1 MKLKWHWLA
10 LPMLA
15 CATPAF
21 AQDSV
26 PCGSGPVAGER
37 VALLVG
43 NDRYDNARWPRLG
56 NPVNDVNRVC
66 EALARAGFAVR
77 VVRDA
82 PIDTMREAFDRFAAD
97 ARGARSVVIYY
108 AGHGFE
114 YAGRNYIVP
123 TDGPASATPSEI
135 DSSFISLEGLVISA
149 VPQGAFGLLFIDA
162 CRTAEPVIELSLDD
176 EAGNRVA
183 PMGLLGID
191 QGAVLYSTAKGR
203 PALDAA
209 PPGSPNSPFA
219 EAVTRRIGTPGIELS
234 DFFRI
239 VARDV
244 FAVTRAVN
252 MGPQQPFHYGSWF
265 EDFYFVPPAEL
276 DAAAAPPAAA
286 PGEPLSP
293 AVPDRRSPDRAEAA
307 PPGTAEPPVQPTR
320 AADLEPLG
328 ISIDT
333 LAIQDE
339 PVLVAD
345 LLARRSVADIQALAE
360 RGDADAQHIL
370 GYMLHFGVGVRRDVA
385 AARRWL
391 EASAYQTY
399 PPGQLELG
407 YLLMENNPDSADIA
421 RAEILHRAAAAAEYS
436 KAYTHLAQRIASGA
450 FGPPDHEQARRNYLY
465 AAEDGHAAAMFALTR
480 YPEHREEMIARLT
493 RLADSGDPDGAYWL
507 CETAFDSDSVATA
520 IDHCAFAARA
530 GYAGARA
537 ILARAYADGTGVERN
552 PSEAAHWARLAR
564 SQPELLGKANL
575 IADIPGG

>member
-10 LPMLA
+10 LPLLA
-15 CATPAF
+15 VASPAF
-21 AQDSV
+21 AQDAV
-26 PCGSGPVAGER
+26 TCGSGPVAGER

-114 YAGRNYIVP
+114 YAGRNYMVP
-123 TDGPASATPSEI
+123 TDGPASASPSEI
-135 DSSFISLEGLVISA
+135 DSSFVSLEGLVITA
-149 VPQGAFGLLFIDA
+149 IPQGAFGLLFIDA
-162 CRTAEPVIELSLDD
+162 CRTAEPVIELSMDD

-265 EDFYFVPPAEL
+265 EDFYFVPPPA
-276 DAAAAPPAAA
+276 DIAAPSGAQ
-286 PGEPLSP
+286 
-293 AVPDRRSPDRAEAA
+293 VA
-307 PPGTAEPPVQPTR
+307 PPPPPPSAEPPSPAQPAPAAEPALPAEPAPEPPTR
-320 AADLEPLG
+320 AALAPLG
-328 ISIDT
+328 ILMDR
-333 LAIQDE
+333 LATIDE

-345 LLARRSVADIQALAE
+345 LLAQRSVADIVALAE

-370 GYMLHFGVGVRRDVA
+370 GYMLHFGVGVRRDID

-391 EASAYQTY
+391 EASAAQGYA
-399 PPGQLELG
+399 PGQLELG
-407 YLLMENNPDSADIA
+407 YFLLENNPDTAA
-421 RAEILHRAAAAAEYS
+421 MMRAEQLHRASAGAGYT
-436 KAYTHLAQRIASGA
+436 KASTHLAQRIASGV
-450 FGPPDHEQARRNYLY
+450 FGPPDHEEARSHYLT
-465 AAEDGHAAAMFALTR
+465 AADGGHAAAIFSLTR
-480 YPEHREEMIARLT
+480 YPDHREEMIARLT
-493 RLADSGDPDGAYWL
+493 QLAAAGDPEGAYWL
-507 CETAFDSDSVATA
+507 CETAFDSGGVATA

-537 ILARAYADGTGVERN
+537 ILARAYADGTGVARD
-552 PSEAAHWARLAR
+552 PAEAVHWARLAR

>member
-10 LPMLA
+10 WPLLA

-21 AQDSV
+21 AQGAAA
-26 PCGSGPVAGER
+26 CGSGPVAGER

-43 NDRYDNARWPRLG
+43 NDRYDNPRWPRLG

-66 EALARAGFAVR
+66 EALVRAGFAVR

-82 PIDTMREAFDRFAAD
+82 PIDTMREAFDRFAVD

-149 VPQGAFGLLFIDA
+149 VPQGAFGLLFLDA
-162 CRTAEPVIELSLDD
+162 CRTAEPVIELSMDD

-265 EDFYFVPPAEL
+265 EDFYFVPPAEISTPSTAQPAPPPPL
-276 DAAAAPPAAA
+276 PVPAAPEAEPA
-286 PGEPLSP
+286 SP
-293 AVPDRRSPDRAEAA
+293 AEQVP
-307 PPGTAEPPVQPTR
+307 EPSTR
-320 AADLEPLG
+320 AALAPLG
-328 ISIDT
+328 IPIER
-333 LAIQDE
+333 LATIDE

-345 LLARRSVADIQALAE
+345 LLAQRSAADILALAE

-370 GYMLHFGVGVRRDVA
+370 GYMLHFGVGVRRDID

-391 EASAYQTY
+391 EASAAQGYA
-399 PPGQLELG
+399 PGQLELG
-407 YLLMENNPDSADIA
+407 YYLLENSPDTAA
-421 RAEILHRAAAAAEYS
+421 MMRAEQLHRAAAGADYT
-436 KAYTHLAQRIASGA
+436 KASTHLAQRIASGV
-450 FGPPDHEQARRNYLY
+450 FGPPDHEEARRHYLQ
-465 AAEDGHAAAMFALTR
+465 AADGGHAAAIFSLTR
-480 YPEHREEMIARLT
+480 YPQHREEMIARLT
-493 RLADSGDPDGAYWL
+493 RLADTGDPEGAYWL
-507 CETAFDSDSVATA
+507 CETAFDSGSVATA

-537 ILARAYADGTGVERN
+537 ILARAYADGTGVARDQT
-552 PSEAAHWARLAR
+552 EAVHWARLAR

>member
-10 LPMLA
+10 LPLLS

-21 AQDSV
+21 AQDAAA
-26 PCGSGPVAGER
+26 CGNGPVAGER

-43 NDRYDNARWPRLG
+43 NDRYDNPRWPRLG

-66 EALARAGFAVR
+66 EALTNAGFAVR

-149 VPQGAFGLLFIDA
+149 VPQGAFGLLFLDA
-162 CRTAEPVIELSLDD
+162 CRTAEPVIELSMDD

-265 EDFYFVPPAEL
+265 EDFYFVPPAEVG
-276 DAAAAPPAAA
+276 AEAPAAA
-286 PGEPLSP
+286 PAEEPPPPTS
-293 AVPDRRSPDRAEAA
+293 ADRESPDRADVPAEAA
-307 PPGTAEPPVQPTR
+307 PAPDTPIR
-320 AADLEPLG
+320 AADLEPLNL
-328 ISIDT
+328 SFDV
-333 LAIQDE
+333 LAINDE
-339 PVLVAD
+339 PVVVANI
-345 LLARRSVADIQALAE
+345 LARRSAADIQALAE
-360 RGDADAQHIL
+360 RGDADAQHIF
-370 GYMLHFGVGVRRDVA
+370 GYMLHYGVGVRRDVA
-385 AARRWL
+385 EARRWL

-399 PPGQLELG
+399 APGQLELAHW
-407 YLLMENNPDSADIA
+407 LMENEPDSAALA
-421 RAEILHRAAAAAEYS
+421 RAETLLRVAVAAEYS
-436 KAYTHLAQRIASGA
+436 KAYTHLAQRLASGMFA
-450 FGPPDHEQARRNYLY
+450 TDDPDEARRWYLY
-465 AAEDGHAAAMFALTR
+465 AADDGHAAAMFALTR
-480 YPEHREEMIARLT
+480 YPQHRQDMIDRLT
-493 RLADSGDPDGAYWL
+493 RLADAGDPEGAYWL
-507 CETAFDSDSVATA
+507 CETAFDSGSVATA
-520 IDHCAFAARA
+520 IDHCTFAARA

-537 ILARAYADGTGVERN
+537 ILARAYADGTGVARDQT
-552 PSEAAHWARLAR
+552 EAVFWARLAR

-575 IADIPGG
+575 IADIPGS

>member
-1 MKLKWHWLA
+1 MKLRWHWLA
-10 LPMLA
+10 LPLLSL
-15 CATPAF
+15 ATPAL
-21 AQDSV
+21 AQDEER
-26 PCGSGPVAGER
+26 CGSGPVSGER

-43 NDRYDNARWPRLG
+43 NDRYDNPRWPALG

-66 EALARAGFAVR
+66 EALVRAGFAVR

-82 PIDTMREAFDRFAAD
+82 PLDAMREAFDRFAAD
-97 ARGARSVVIYY
+97 TRGARSVVIYF

-123 TDGPASATPSEI
+123 TDGPASAPPSEI
-135 DSSFISLEGLVISA
+135 DARFISLEGLVISA

-162 CRTAEPVIELSLDD
+162 CRTAEPVIELSRDD

-252 MGPQQPFHYGSWF
+252 LGPQQPFHYGSWF
-265 EDFYFVPPAEL
+265 EDFYFVPPAEVGGS
-276 DAAAAPPAAA
+276 APTAVMPPAPPTGQ
-286 PGEPLSP
+286 PPPPP
-293 AVPDRRSPDRAEAA
+293 A
-307 PPGTAEPPVQPTR
+307 TR
-320 AADLEPLG
+320 APLAPLG
-328 ISIDT
+328 IAMER
-333 LAIQDE
+333 LATVDE

-345 LLARRSVADIQALAE
+345 LLAERSAADIAALAE

-370 GYMLHFGVGVRRDVA
+370 GYMLHFGVGVRRDVD

-391 EASAYQTY
+391 EASAAQGYA
-399 PPGQLELG
+399 PGQLELG
-407 YLLMENNPDSADIA
+407 YFLMENAPGMAAIT
-421 RAEILHRAAAAAEYS
+421 RAEQLHRAAADAGYT
-436 KAYTHLAQRIASGA
+436 KASTHLAQRIASGA
-450 FGPPDHEQARRNYLY
+450 FGAPDHEEARRHYLQ
-465 AAEDGHAAAMFALTR
+465 AADGGHAAAIFSLTR
-480 YPEHREEMIARLT
+480 YPDLREDMVARLE
-493 RLADSGDPDGAYWL
+493 RLAAAGDPEGAYWL
-507 CETAFDSDSVATA
+507 CETAFDSGAVGTA
-520 IDHCAFAARA
+520 IDQCAFAARA

-537 ILARAYADGTGVERN
+537 ILARAHADGTGVERN
-552 PSEAAHWARLAR
+552 LAEAVHWARLAR
-564 SQPELLGKANL
+564 SQPELLGRANL
-575 IADIPGG
+575 VADIPGD